1 MNLVVLFLVLLGAIG
16 VTAIAQRKGFQ
27 PALVIVVVGFAVSF
41 IPGFPQLELSS
52 EVILGVVLPPLLY
65 SAALNFSFF
74 SFIRNLRPILGLG
87 VGLVIV
93 TALVVGGVAS
103 WALPAFTFGTA
114 LLLGAIVAPPDAVTA
129 VAIGQKLGLPKRV
142 MAILT
147 GESLVNDA
155 AALTLFTIT
164 VASIAGTHTL
174 FESPVLLFLYAAT
187 VGVVIGLVLG
197 FVAQLIRR
205 FLKDSGLETVLGLM
219 LPFAAYFI
227 AEQLEGSGVLAVVMA
242 GFVMGTKSTKFRYET
257 RLQERQVW
265 NSVDVVLEAFV
276 FAYMG
281 LQLRSIITGII
292 DSDTPW
298 INVAAASAFVLVVVM
313 AVRPIWVFVMFGR
326 GQLRIRRTARRQAS
340 DPNYRTRND
349 RRNEHRAAKGKAPL
363 PPRQPLTIAESI
375 VVSWTG
381 MRGVVT
387 IAAASGIPLLTATG
401 ESFPARA
408 EIQVIAFVVAVGTL
422 LIQGLTLPALI
433 RRVKLDTTADEAFD
447 RAEAKKAAEVARK
460 AAYRVL
466 TEIQQDPPA
475 GVSPELIAKVEKNVR
490 RQADDTDNLAVE
502 ESRKKFTVLF
512 DDIHQRVLQAQRD
525 DIVAA
530 RNAGELDDDAAMA
543 MIERLD
549 YQEAAVVARSAN
561 RLS

>member
-1 MNLVVLFLVLLGAIG
+1 MNVVLLFLVLLGAIG

-41 IPGFPQLELSS
+41 IPGIPRLEISS

-74 SFIRNLRPILGLG
+74 SFVRNLRPILGLG

-93 TALVVGGVAS
+93 SAMVVGGVAS

-174 FESPVLLFLYAAT
+174 FESPVLLFLYAAA
-187 VGVVIGLVLG
+187 VGIVIGMVLG
-197 FVAQLIRR
+197 FIAQLIRR

-227 AEQLEGSGVLAVVMA
+227 AEQLEASGVLAVVMA
-242 GFVMGTKSTKFRYET
+242 GFMMGTNSTKFRYET

-265 NSVDVVLEAFV
+265 NSVDVLLEAFV

-281 LQLRSIITGII
+281 LQLRFVITDIL
-292 DSDTPW
+292 DSGSSLVS
-298 INVAAASAFVLVVVM
+298 VAAASAFVLVVVM
-313 AVRPIWVFVMFGR
+313 VVRPLWVFVMFGR
-326 GQLRIRRTARRQAS
+326 GQWRVKKTARRQAA
-340 DPNYRTRND
+340 DPSYRSRIE
-349 RRNEHRAAKGKAPL
+349 RRNERRARKGKAPL
-363 PPRQPLTIAESI
+363 PARQPLTAAESV

-387 IAAASGIPLLTATG
+387 IAAAAGIPLLTATG
-401 ESFPARA
+401 AAFPARA
-408 EIQVIAFVVAVGTL
+408 EIQAIAFVVAVGTL

-447 RAEAKKAAEVARK
+447 RSEAQKAAEVARQ
-460 AAYRVL
+460 AAFRVL
-466 TEIQQDPPA
+466 AELQQNPPS
-475 GVSPELIAKVEKNVR
+475 GVSPEMIAKVEKTVR
-490 RQADDTDNLAVE
+490 RQTQDTDDLAIE
-502 ESRKKFTVLF
+502 ESRKKFTVVF
-512 DDIHQRVLQAQRD
+512 DSIHQRVLQAQRE

-530 RNAGELDDDAAMA
+530 RDTGALDDDAAMS

-549 YQEAAVVARSAN
+549 YQEAAVVARSSN
-561 RLS
+561 RLT